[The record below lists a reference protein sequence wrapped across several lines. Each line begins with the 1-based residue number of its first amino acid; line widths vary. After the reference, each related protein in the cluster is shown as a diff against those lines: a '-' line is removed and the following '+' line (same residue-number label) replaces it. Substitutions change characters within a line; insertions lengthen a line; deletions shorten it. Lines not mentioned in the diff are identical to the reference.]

1 MAHKDVKTPGPT
13 AYASAATPTGYV
25 CGTCGA
31 SGVKLWRLY
40 QTFLSHQELA
50 CARCAAVAEG
60 CSIADIDADGK
71 RMLTGDGFAPNPK
84 IRTDQI
90 GWRVPAVPTEEGD
103 TYWGYTSVPP
113 DGVAWWRRLPTLSRA
128 T

>member
-1 MAHKDVKTPGPT
+1 MEDKDIKTPGPT
-13 AYASAATPTGYV
+13 DYASAAVPAGYV

-50 CARCAAVAEG
+50 CAGCAAAAEG
-60 CSIADIDADGK
+60 CSIADIDADGR
-71 RMLTGDGFAPNPK
+71 RMETGAGFAPDPK
-84 IRTDQI
+84 YRTDQI
-90 GWRVPAVPTEEGD
+90 GWRIPAVPTEEGD

-113 DGVAWWRRLPTLSRA
+113 AGVTWWRRLPTLSRA